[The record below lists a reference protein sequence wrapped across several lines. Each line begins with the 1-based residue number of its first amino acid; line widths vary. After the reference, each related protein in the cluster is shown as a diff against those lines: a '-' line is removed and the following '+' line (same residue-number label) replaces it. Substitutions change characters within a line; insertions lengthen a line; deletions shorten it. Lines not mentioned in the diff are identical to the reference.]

1 MSFSQDIKEELEKQS
16 GSARHCRLAELAAIL
31 YCYAQE
37 EVLSDGTQSLV
48 IVTEHETI
56 VRKYFTLLKKAFNIE
71 NGLFDGGE
79 PCERTNALV
88 EGRIVGQENYRE
100 MLQALKMWDDKKES
114 FLRAERVSVVL
125 LKTSCCRRSFLRGCY
140 LCIGSMSD
148 PQKGYHLE
156 FLCNTREFAQ
166 QIVDV
171 LQSFEIEG
179 RIMLRRKYHVVYIK
193 ESEAISELLNIMEAH
208 VGLMNYENTR
218 ILKEIGNHIN
228 RKANFEAANI
238 IKSVN
243 TANKQIADIE
253 YIRKVKGFDY
263 LPENLRVMAEIRLEH
278 PDESYQELGTFF
290 DPPIGKSGV
299 NHRLRKIG
307 EIAEKLRTFD

>member
-1 MSFSQDIKEELEKQS
+1 MSFSQTIKEELEKQN
-16 GSARHCRLAELAAIL
+16 GPARHCRMAELATIL
-31 YCYAQE
+31 YCYSVE
-37 EVLSDGTQSLV
+37 EVLPDESKSLV
-48 IVTEHETI
+48 IVTEHGTI

-71 NGLFDGGE
+71 NGLFEGGE
-79 PCERTNALV
+79 PCERTNALI
-88 EGRIVGQENYRE
+88 EGRIVGQENYKE
-100 MLQALKMWDDKKES
+100 MLQALRMWNDEKQCLSKGNCIS
-114 FLRAERVSVVL
+114 NLL
-125 LKTSCCRRSFLRGCY
+125 LKMSCCRRAFLRGCY

-156 FLCNTREFAQ
+156 FLCDNEIFAN
-166 QIVDV
+166 QIVEV
-171 LQSFEIEG
+171 LAGFGIEG

-243 TANKQIADIE
+243 TANKQIADIM
-253 YIRKVKGFDY
+253 YIKQQKGLDY
-263 LPENLRVMAEIRLEH
+263 LPDNLRIMAEVRLEH
-278 PDESYQELGTFF
+278 PEESYQELGTFF

>member
-1 MSFSQDIKEELEKQS
+1 MSFSRDIKEELEKQA
-16 GSARHCRLAELAAIL
+16 GQARHCRLAELATIL
-31 YCYAQE
+31 HCYAAE
-37 EVLSDGTQSLV
+37 EVLADGTKSLV

-88 EGRIVGQENYRE
+88 EGRIVGQENYKE
-100 MLQALKMWDDKKES
+100 MLQALKMWDDEREEFAAGKK
-114 FLRAERVSVVL
+114 VSNLL
-125 LKTSCCRRSFLRGCY
+125 LKTSCCRRAFLRGCY

-156 FLCNTREFAQ
+156 FLCNNPEFAG
-166 QIVDV
+166 QIVDI
-171 LQSFEIEG
+171 LSGFGIEG
-179 RIMLRRKYHVVYIK
+179 RTMLRRKYHVVYIK

-218 ILKEIGNHIN
+218 ILKEIGNQIN

-253 YIRKVKGFDY
+253 YISKKKGLDY
-263 LPENLRVMAEIRLEH
+263 LPENLRIMAEIRLEH
-278 PDESYQELGTFF
+278 PEESYQELGAFF

>member
-1 MSFSQDIKEELEKQS
+1 MSFSQDIKEELEKQT
-16 GSARHCRLAELAAIL
+16 GQARHCRLAELATIL
-31 YCYAQE
+31 LCYAAE
-37 EVLSDGTQSLV
+37 EVLADGTKSLV

-88 EGRIVGQENYRE
+88 EGRIVGQENYKE
-100 MLQALKMWDDKKES
+100 MLQALKMWDD
-114 FLRAERVSVVL
+114 ERDCLATGTKVSNLL
-125 LKTSCCRRSFLRGCY
+125 LKTSCCRRAFLRGCY

-156 FLCNTREFAQ
+156 FLCNNPEFAK
-166 QIVDV
+166 QIVDM
-171 LQSFEIEG
+171 LAGFDIEG

-218 ILKEIGNHIN
+218 ILKEIGNQIN

-253 YIRKVKGFDY
+253 YISKLKGLDY
-263 LPENLRVMAEIRLEH
+263 LPENLRIMAEIRLEH
-278 PDESYQELGTFF
+278 PEESYQELGAFF

>member
-1 MSFSQDIKEELEKQS
+1 MSFSQEIKEELEKQN
-16 GSARHCRLAELAAIL
+16 GSARHCRLAELATIL
-31 YCYAQE
+31 YCFSQE
-37 EVLSDGTQSLV
+37 EVLADGSKSLV
-48 IVTEHETI
+48 IVTEHEAI
-56 VRKYFTLLKKAFNIE
+56 ARKYFTLLKKAFNIE

-88 EGRIVGQENYRE
+88 EGRIVGQENYKE
-100 MLQALKMWDDKKES
+100 MLQALKMWDDGNDCLHVGRK
-114 FLRAERVSVVL
+114 VSSIL
-125 LKTSCCRRSFLRGCY
+125 LKTSCCRRAFLRGCY

-156 FLCNTREFAQ
+156 FLCDNEEFAK

-171 LQSFEIEG
+171 LAGFQIEG
-179 RIMLRRKYHVVYIK
+179 KVMLRRKYHVVYIK

-218 ILKEIGNHIN
+218 ILKEIGNNIN

-253 YIRKVKGFDY
+253 YIREKKGLDY
-263 LPENLRVMAEIRLEH
+263 LPEGLRCMAEIRLEH
-278 PDESYQELGTFF
+278 PEESYQELGSFF

>member
-1 MSFSQDIKEELEKQS
+1 MSFSRDIKEELEKQT
-16 GSARHCRLAELAAIL
+16 GQARHCRLAELAAIL
-31 YCYAQE
+31 FCYAAE
-37 EVLSDGTQSLV
+37 EVLADGTKSLV

-79 PCERTNALV
+79 PCERTNALI
-88 EGRIVGQENYRE
+88 EGRIVGQENYKE
-100 MLQALKMWDDKKES
+100 MLQALKMWDDQTDAFDGGLK
-114 FLRAERVSVVL
+114 VSNLL
-125 LKTSCCRRSFLRGCY
+125 LKTSCCRRAFLRGCY
-140 LCIGSMSD
+140 ICIGSMSD

-156 FLCNTREFAQ
+156 FLCNNPEFAR

-171 LQSFEIEG
+171 LAGFDIEG
-179 RIMLRRKYHVVYIK
+179 RVMLRRKYHVVYIK

-218 ILKEIGNHIN
+218 ILKEIGNQIN

-253 YIRKVKGFDY
+253 YISKLKGLDY

-278 PDESYQELGTFF
+278 PDESYQELGAFF